1 MWDDGLI
8 GRQEL
13 VARVVA
19 TADGDVVELTSF
31 TPGPAGIDQLRSST
45 GVTVTFDHARPDRV
59 HQITIARD
67 ADPSAVATLV
77 GYSMAEQIRE
87 FRASGSRR
95 AVRLRPDGDV
105 EITTAPRR
113 GRSPDADTRLGE
125 AAAMA
130 SVALH
135 DAELPLVRVTA
146 AIALSARLTT
156 DTSLHRVVPPTMA
169 ERIMAY
175 TVDIID
181 GCDEDE
187 WKRSLARLRRRN
199 TRAYDWLT
207 GDMAASVAASNF
219 AGRDALRVI
228 EMLRMGNDADD
239 DDGEA
244 PMGQVAS
251 APDIGWDD
259 RDDWGDDVPR
269 VAMARR
275 APPPRMY
282 SAAVTQAI
290 TRDPIEPYMR
300 IRVTS
305 PGRIVVSGPGVP
317 ADGWIRVLDD
327 DDQELLALVPTRARG
342 DAYVAEAIVPA
353 DRDADDMVAEVARV
367 NDAPVGPIELITRAV
382 DLGRD
387 AVSLEVLGRDA
398 TSAWMACANAW
409 NAAGDD
415 SRSKRALAHSRGKE
429 RVTRTHSIVDDVRD
443 AIGP

>member
-146 AIALSARLTT
+146 AIALSVRLTT

-207 GDMAASVAASNF
+207 GDNAASISNF
-219 AGRDALRVI
+219 AGRDAIRVI
-228 EMLRMGNDADD
+228 EMLRMGSDADD
-239 DDGEA
+239 DDEA
-244 PMGQVAS
+244 PTGRVAS

-259 RDDWGDDVPR
+259 RDDWRDDSPR
-269 VAMARR
+269 VAMARFA
-275 APPPRMY
+275 APRPAHSDVAM
-282 SAAVTQAI
+282 QAI
-290 TRDPIEPYMR
+290 IRDPIEPYMR

-367 NDAPVGPIELITRAV
+367 TDAPVGPIELITRAV

-409 NAAGDD
+409 NAAGDA
-415 SRSKRALAHSRGKE
+415 SRSKRALAHSHGKE
-429 RVTRTHSIVDDVRD
+429 RVTRTRSIVDDVRD

>member
-95 AVRLRPDGDV
+95 AVRLRPDRDA

-113 GRSPDADTRLGE
+113 GRDPKVDTRLGE

-146 AIALSARLTT
+146 AVALSARLTT

-207 GDMAASVAASNF
+207 GDNAASIANF
-219 AGRDALRVI
+219 AGRDALRVL
-228 EMLRMGNDADD
+228 EMLRIGSDAADAD

-259 RDDWGDDVPR
+259 RDDWGDDAPR
-269 VAMARR
+269 VAMARFA
-275 APPPRMY
+275 APRHTY
-282 SAAVTQAI
+282 SDVAMQVI
-290 TRDPIEPYMR
+290 MRDPIEPYMR

-367 NDAPVGPIELITRAV
+367 TDAPVGSIELITRAV

-398 TSAWMACANAW
+398 ASAWRACANAW
-409 NAAGDD
+409 NAAGDA

-429 RVTRTHSIVDDVRD
+429 RVTRTRSIVDDVRD

>member
-31 TPGPAGIDQLRSST
+31 TPGPAGIDRLRSST
-45 GVTVTFDHARPDRV
+45 GITVTFDHARPDRV
-59 HQITIARD
+59 YQITIAPD
-67 ADPSAVATLV
+67 ADPAAVATLV
-77 GYSMAEQIRE
+77 GHSMAEQIRA

-95 AVRLRPDGDV
+95 VVRLSPDGDA

-113 GRSPDADTRLGE
+113 GRGPNADTRLGE
-125 AAAMA
+125 AAALA

-146 AIALSARLTT
+146 AIALSARLTS
-156 DTSLHRVVPPTMA
+156 DTSLHRVVPPSIA
-169 ERIMAY
+169 DRIMAY

-181 GCDEDE
+181 GCDDDE
-187 WKRSLARLRRRN
+187 WRRSLARLRRRN
-199 TRAYDWLT
+199 GRAYDWLT
-207 GDMAASVAASNF
+207 GDVVANISNF
-219 AGRDALRVI
+219 TGRDALRVI
-228 EMLRMGNDADD
+228 EMLRIDSDVADE
-239 DDGEA
+239 DDGET
-244 PMGQVAS
+244 PTEQVAS
-251 APDIGWDD
+251 APDIGWSDH
-259 RDDWGDDVPR
+259 DDWGYDAPR
-269 VAMARR
+269 IAMVQA
-275 APPPRMY
+275 APPPRRY
-282 SAAVTQAI
+282 SASIQRAVTQ
-290 TRDPIEPYMR
+290 DPVEPAMR

-317 ADGWIRVLDD
+317 ADSWIRVLDD
-327 DDQELLALVPTRARG
+327 ADQELLALVPTHARG
-342 DAYVAEAIVPA
+342 NGYAAEAIVPA
-353 DRDADDMVAEVARV
+353 DRHADDMVAEVARV
-367 NDAPVGPIELITRAV
+367 TDAPVGSIELITRAV

-398 TSAWMACANAW
+398 ASAWLACANAW
-409 NAAGDD
+409 NAAGDA

-429 RVTRTHSIVDDVRD
+429 RVTRAHSVVDDVRA